1 VSRFTAWVLGC
12 VVLTALLGAAGLLA
26 GTSDVA
32 TSLAWLAQPGAA
44 SDTVLWHIRAPRTVG
59 AWCAGA
65 LLALAGVLAQGVFR
79 NPLADPY
86 LLGSASGAALGVALS
101 LLGAGASVGALA
113 GVAQLGV
120 TGAAFVGAC
129 AAIAL
134 TLALARGVAQTTH
147 LLLAG
152 VVVGFVLAAITS
164 LLLIGSPEAW
174 RAMQSFLLGST
185 AYLGWPATA
194 LLAGALL
201 TCTLPA
207 LLLARGLDALSLGE
221 DTARSL
227 GLSVRALRLALL
239 ALVSLATAASVA
251 QVGVV
256 GFIGLVAPHL
266 ARQRLHG
273 THRQLLMAAALAG
286 GVLLLAADVL
296 SRWVVRPAELPV
308 GAVTACL
315 GGAYLVA
322 LLWRRSRD
330 E

>member
-1 VSRFTAWVLGC
+1 VSRFAAWVLGC
-12 VVLTALLGAAGLLA
+12 VALTALLGMAGLLA

-32 TSLAWLAQPGAA
+32 TSFGWLGEPAAA
-44 SDTVLWHIRAPRTVG
+44 SDTVLWQIRAPRTLG

-79 NPLADPY
+79 NSLADPY

-101 LLGAGASVGALA
+101 LVGAGASFGGLA
-113 GVAQLGV
+113 WAAQLGI

-129 AAIAL
+129 AAILL

-185 AYLGWPATA
+185 GYLGWPATGLLAAA
-194 LLAGALL
+194 LLACA
-201 TCTLPA
+201 LPA
-207 LLLARGLDALSLGE
+207 LLLARGLDALTLGE
-221 DTARSL
+221 DAARSL
-227 GLSVRALRLALL
+227 GLSVPVLRLTLL
-239 ALVSLATAASVA
+239 ALVSLATAATVA
-251 QVGVV
+251 QVGAV

-273 THRQLLMAAALAG
+273 THRELLVAATLAG
-286 GVLLLAADVL
+286 GVLMLAADVL
-296 SRWVVRPAELPV
+296 SRWLIRPAELPV

-315 GGAYLVA
+315 GGVYLIA